1 MNENAGETSLSLPE
15 YLAARARGAS
25 DTRLV
30 VDAGG
35 GLLATVGILWLRPW
49 AWIILAAAA
58 ACFASYGLW
67 GILDREL
74 RERRAVAR
82 PGLVMALR
90 TFRAA
95 AALLGA
101 AAALTL
107 IFGTAGLVLG
117 RIIS

>member
-1 MNENAGETSLSLPE
+1 MSESAGGTSPSLPE

-35 GLLATVGILWLRPW
+35 GVLAIVGILWLRPW
-49 AWIILAAAA
+49 SWIILTAAA

-82 PGLVMALR
+82 PVLVMALR
-90 TFRAA
+90 SLRAA
-95 AALLGA
+95 AALFGA

-117 RIIS
+117 TIIS